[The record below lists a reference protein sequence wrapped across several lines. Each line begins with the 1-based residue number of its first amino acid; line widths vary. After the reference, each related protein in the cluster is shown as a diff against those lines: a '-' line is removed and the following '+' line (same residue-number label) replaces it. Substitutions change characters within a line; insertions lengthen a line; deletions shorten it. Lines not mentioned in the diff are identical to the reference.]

1 VDERFE
7 TRVAV
12 ERIENRFNIDPTEV
26 RAVAV
31 DVALFQPAKRFIFVT
46 GSEVD
51 ESTVVSQALSVWTHF
66 VELGEGLLR
75 DVFVTPFCFSHGEK
89 GQMQRVAAS
98 ARRRSLR
105 DSLFL
110 VLAQLSEPRITADRI
125 PSRIEPEERG

>member
-1 VDERFE
+1 MERFE
-7 TRVAV
+7 
-12 ERIENRFNIDPTEV
+12 NRFYIDPTKV

-31 DVALFQPAKRFIFVT
+31 GITLFEPAERFFFITV
-46 GSEVD
+46 GEVD
-51 ESTVVSQALSVWTHF
+51 ESAVVSQALSVGMHF